1 MRRIG
6 DILNSC
12 THNGFPVVY
21 SQEVR
26 RAVYHEMGPKL
37 PEAEVAVRGD
47 AGSKV
52 SPEASKTSA
61 GISEGEI
68 KISPEISPEDC
79 TEVLERRP
87 SVRFAQGAEATGT
100 KADSRRASFAS
111 STSSTST
118 VEDRLNATVDKSRS
132 EQTPS
137 APSRSSAGFLR
148 AVTTPIRLSRAGSLN
163 NSGPSLETSARR
175 GSKLNDADK
184 LKDAAVAAEVALQSQ
199 HCALGSAQ
207 LLTLRLLRGASK
219 GSRQLHTPRW

>member
-1 MRRIG
+1 M
-6 DILNSC
+6 
-12 THNGFPVVY
+12 
-21 SQEVR
+21 
-26 RAVYHEMGPKL
+26 
-37 PEAEVAVRGD
+37 
-47 AGSKV
+47 
-52 SPEASKTSA
+52 
-61 GISEGEI
+61 
-68 KISPEISPEDC
+68 
-79 TEVLERRP
+79 
-87 SVRFAQGAEATGT
+87 RFAQGAEATGT

-137 APSRSSAGFLR
+137 APSRSAGFLR

-163 NSGPSLETSARR
+163 NSGPSLETSSRR